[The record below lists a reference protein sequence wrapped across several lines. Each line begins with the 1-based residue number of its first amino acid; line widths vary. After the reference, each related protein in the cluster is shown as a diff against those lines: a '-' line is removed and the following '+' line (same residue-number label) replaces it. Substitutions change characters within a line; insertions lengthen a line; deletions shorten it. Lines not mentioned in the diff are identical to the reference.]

1 MTQDKFFTI
10 LRHGAGQSNYSLL
23 DQEFKLAAKTVKY
36 DADGNI
42 AEIQEFVW
50 NTYQL
55 SAVQKIRGAKKQ
67 TAARMFRKVETNDHS
82 QEAIY
87 EDVVTTDQHGNEVV
101 TKTVIGYQR
110 NTKDKPIFQGM
121 RGAANPVDAGK
132 YSVSRRQAKAMAAQA
147 EEPKHDEKL
156 SKIDALQQQIAQLQ
170 ALLKASK

>member
-1 MTQDKFFTI
+1 MTEDKFFTI

-42 AEIQEFVW
+42 SEMQEFVW

-55 SAVQKIRGAKKQ
+55 SAVQKIRGPKKQ
-67 TAARMFRKVETNDHS
+67 TAARMFRKVETNDDS
-82 QEAIY
+82 QEIVY

-101 TKTVIGYQR
+101 TRKEVGFRR

-121 RGAANPVDAGK
+121 RCAANPADAGK
-132 YSVSRRQAKAMAAQA
+132 YAVSRKQAKAMAAQA
-147 EEPKHDEKL
+147 EEPKHQEKL

-170 ALLKASK
+170 ALLKATK